1 MRIYN
6 SEICIILS
14 AIKQII
20 QKEINDILSMYMYVC
35 LYIHMYNIHVCIYIY
50 IYIHEENNYFSKSFL
65 YTYIMHHQRYYLSS
79 IDLGYVHIFCSNALI
94 FLAFAYVY

>member
-6 SEICIILS
+6 SEICINLS

-35 LYIHMYNIHVCIYIY
+35 LYIHMYNIHV
-50 IYIHEENNYFSKSFL
+50 ENNYFSKSFL
-65 YTYIMHHQRYYLSS
+65 YSYIMHHQRYYLSS

-94 FLAFAYVY
+94 FLAFTYVY